1 MSEADDVLG
10 KLDALLK
17 RHQAPSEPDIP
28 VLTEVVVPSPL
39 DLEAIPILTE
49 EVIEYQLPPGE
60 ASSPAGEGAP
70 EEPPFPE
77 LLPAVPAE
85 ASAPAPLPVLEF
97 ELPADARWVSLVE
110 TGAAPATEVPA
121 ETVPAETVPAAPA
134 PAPEPGAPIAPGAG
148 SPAAVER
155 PPGEVPAAV
164 PSVLSQETIQL
175 IADTI
180 KADVAKILDEQL
192 QQALA
197 QQLQTSLHVAL
208 DRALASMLDQFVIH
222 IEEVVRVSIA
232 SELEKQ
238 LEQLRKSLP

>member
-1 MSEADDVLG
+1 MSEPDDVLG

-17 RHQAPSEPDIP
+17 RHQAPAEPDIP

-49 EVIEYQLPPGE
+49 EVVEDQLPTGE

-77 LLPAVPAE
+77 LLPEVPAE
-85 ASAPAPLPVLEF
+85 ANAPASPPVLEF

-110 TGAAPATEVPA
+110 TGAAPVTEAPD
-121 ETVPAETVPAAPA
+121 ETVPAAAA

-148 SPAAVER
+148 SLAAVGR
-155 PPGEVPAAV
+155 PPAESAV

-175 IADTI
+175 IAETI
-180 KADVAKILDEQL
+180 KADVAKILDAQL
-192 QQALA
+192 KQALA
-197 QQLQTSLHVAL
+197 EQLQTSLHVAL

-222 IEEVVRVSIA
+222 IEEVVKVSIA

-238 LEQLRKSLP
+238 LDQLRKSLP